1 MTRSPLYTILAA
13 AVLFLILVPLG
24 TSVFVL
30 GFIHGDT
37 PCILCWAQ
45 RIGMSLVALIGLFVL
60 RYGPKPKYV
69 GLDVLVSAWGVFMA
83 VRHSSLHLA
92 RDVGQGFAVSMLGA
106 HTYIWSFAVFW
117 VCIVVMAVMLMKVPV
132 EDLQPAP
139 PRTLRGIDRFAFVAF
154 LLVTAGTIVQAF
166 ASTGPP
172 PFVGQSDPLR
182 FSFNPRHWVW
192 SMEEFSSAPISLRG
206 RWAIDLPDVTGV
218 DPSPANAPL
227 PNLPQLAVAQR
238 RTLDLGLQGT
248 PTDLA
253 YDAATDR
260 FLLTT
265 QHGVYLA
272 DGALQKVVRH
282 TVVDP
287 LFAVDLGR
295 FAGAAFLDNGRFLA
309 VTENKSYV
317 ILRESDKGDI
327 DRNYRYFLESFDAF
341 DEVSRSRFAT
351 LRAKMMYVMSA
362 AADPATHSIVTITVP
377 NAKTSRWVVSRF
389 DAADMMLSEEFV
401 PKLDPALGAA
411 PRGGPNPLDA
421 FYVTAATI
429 AGGRLYALSAAHST
443 LLTIDLAS
451 HAIVAAHTIPG
462 LAQPTGLALKDGRF
476 LIVSR
481 DGTLTI
487 VDAPGMSLAL
497 STGGV
502 S

>member
-1 MTRSPLYTILAA
+1 MTRSPLYTVLAA

-24 TSVFVL
+24 TSVFIL

-60 RYGPKPKYV
+60 RYGPKPKYL
-69 GLDVLVSAWGVFMA
+69 GIGVLVSAWGVFMA

-92 RDVGQGFAVSMLGA
+92 RDVGQGFAISMLGA

-117 VCIVVMAVMLMKVPV
+117 VCIIVMAVMLMKVPV

-139 PRTLRGIDRFAFVAF
+139 PRTLRGIDRFAMMTF

-182 FSFNPRHWVW
+182 FSFNPRYWVW
-192 SMEEFSSAPISLRG
+192 SLEEFSPAPISLRG
-206 RWAIDLPDVTGV
+206 RWAIEMPDVTAV
-218 DPSPANAPL
+218 DPNPANAPL
-227 PNLPQLAVAQR
+227 ASLPQLRVAER
-238 RTLDLGLQGT
+238 RTLNLGLAGT
-248 PTDLA
+248 PTGLA
-253 YDAATDR
+253 YDAPSDR

-265 QHGVYLA
+265 EHGVYLA

-295 FAGAAFLDNGRFLA
+295 FAGAAFLENGRLIA
-309 VTENKSYV
+309 VTENKSFV
-317 ILRESDKGDI
+317 ILRESDKADV

-362 AADPATHSIVTITVP
+362 AADPATRSIVTITVP
-377 NAKTSRWVVSRF
+377 NAKTKRWVVSRY
-389 DAADMMLSEEFV
+389 DAGDLMLSEEFV
-401 PKLDPALGAA
+401 PKLDPALAAA
-411 PRGGPNPLDA
+411 PRERPNPLDA
-421 FYVTAATI
+421 FYITAATI
-429 AGGRLYALSAAHST
+429 ADGRLYALSAAHAT
-443 LLTIDLAS
+443 LLTIDLATRS
-451 HAIVAAHTIPG
+451 VIAAHTIPN
-462 LAQPTGLALKDGRF
+462 LAQPTGLALKAGRF

-487 VDAPGMSLAL
+487 VDAAPV
-497 STGGV
+497 TGGQP
-502 S
+502 